1 MHTNL
6 WELGEAAASGWLEV
20 LCQSWTGD
28 LAQGRGGRK
37 EWELLLGFF
46 FSYLWSSVTLGVELS
61 LTHLEGLFYNEIN
74 S

>member
-46 FSYLWSSVTLGVELS
+46 FPTCGVQLHWEL
-61 LTHLEGLFYNEIN
+61 N
-74 S
+74 